1 MNEKPPSDK
10 DLEGKTKPKENSI
23 PGKKIKEQLLRI
35 RRVMM
40 LISISHLKP
49 PMENVKERRRKRERK
64 IEVSSKENK
73 RYP

>member
-40 LISISHLKP
+40 LISISHLKTP
-49 PMENVKERRRKRERK
+49 QWKM
-64 IEVSSKENK
+64 
-73 RYP
+73 

>member
-49 PMENVKERRRKRERK
+49 PNGKCKGKTEKEREKNR
-64 IEVSSKENK
+64 S
-73 RYP
+73 